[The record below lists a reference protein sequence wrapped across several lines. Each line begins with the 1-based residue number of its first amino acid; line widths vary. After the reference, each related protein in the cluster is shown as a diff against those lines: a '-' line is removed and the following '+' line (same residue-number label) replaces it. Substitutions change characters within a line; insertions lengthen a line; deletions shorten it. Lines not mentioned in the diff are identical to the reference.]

1 MNNKISIFSE
11 EDLVGVSSFILSSF
25 SNRVFAITGNLGS
38 GKTTLIKN
46 FCAYLGVKDLV
57 SSPTFPI
64 INEYICNSG
73 EKIFHFDFYRLNT
86 IQEALDIGSE
96 LYLNSGSYCFI
107 EWPELII
114 PLLDEKVLFLNLEI
128 ETKKRVLTIL

>member
-1 MNNKISIFSE
+1 MNKKINIFSE
-11 EDLVGVSSFILSSF
+11 EELLEASSFILSSF
-25 SNRVFAITGNLGS
+25 SNRVIAISGNLGS
-38 GKTTLIKN
+38 GKTTLIKK
-46 FCAYLGVKDLV
+46 FCTYLGVKDVV

-64 INEYICNSG
+64 INEYVSKSG
-73 EKIFHFDFYRLNT
+73 EQIFHFDFYRLNS

-114 PLLDEKVLFLNLEI
+114 PLLDEQVLFLNLEMLN
-128 ETKKRVLTIL
+128 KKRVLTIL

>member
-1 MNNKISIFSE
+1 MNNKINIFSE
-11 EDLVGVSSFILSSF
+11 EDLLGVSSFILSSF

-64 INEYICNSG
+64 INEYVCNSG
-73 EKIFHFDFYRLNT
+73 QKIFHFDFYRLNT

-114 PLLDEKVLFLNLEI
+114 PLLDEQVLFLNLHLES
-128 ETKKRVLTIL
+128 KKRVLTIL